1 MPKSTVSI
9 KEDYERKE
17 IRDVGRMKQAKR
29 IRKKLNKGSKMII
42 HTKIKYF
49 ILLIII
55 FSICFSSPTIFADEE
70 AIEACKQAI
79 RINPDNAEAHFALG
93 AAYAFLNDKVSALEQ
108 YKILK
113 SLDSE
118 WASKLFSL
126 IGE

>member
-42 HTKIKYF
+42 HTRIKYS

-93 AAYAFLNDKVSALEQ
+93 AAYAFLNDRVSALEQ

-113 SLDSE
+113 SLDLE
-118 WASKLFSL
+118 RANKLFNR
-126 IGE
+126 IYK

>member
-42 HTKIKYF
+42 HTKIKYS

-93 AAYAFLNDKVSALEQ
+93 AAYAFLNDRVSALEQ

-113 SLDSE
+113 SLDPE
-118 WASKLFSL
+118 RANKLFNR
-126 IGE
+126 IYK

>member
-93 AAYAFLNDKVSALEQ
+93 AAYAFLNDRVSALEQ

-118 WASKLFSL
+118 LANKLFNVMNK
-126 IGE
+126 

>member
-93 AAYAFLNDKVSALEQ
+93 AAYAFLNDRVSALEQ

-113 SLDSE
+113 SLDPKR
-118 WASKLFSL
+118 ANKLFNR
-126 IGE
+126 IYK